1 MTLTR
6 RFSQQKKWG
15 KGPPPKKKSPPKK
28 LFQKIIFSQFQ
39 FRPGWTAGGVRALW
53 VSEHP
58 LWRTGYS
65 SFFLLLS
72 FSFHLLFSQ
81 KGFAYDFDILH
92 AFLSSQKKI
101 EGRTPPSPPK
111 LSFLGEQQ
119 ACAMGN
125 RGRPL
130 ASAIFFLV
138 QAECVRR
145 NVVCACEGGRSG
157 H

>member
-1 MTLTR
+1 MIT
-6 RFSQQKKWG
+6 
-15 KGPPPKKKSPPKK
+15 PEV
-28 LFQKIIFSQFQ
+28 FQNNASCAC
-39 FRPGWTAGGVRALW
+39 AGGRSGHQTW
-53 VSEHP
+53 H
-58 LWRTGYS
+58 YS

-81 KGFAYDFDILH
+81 KGFAYDFEILH

-119 ACAMGN
+119 ACAMGK
-125 RGRPL
+125 RGPPL

-138 QAECVRR
+138 RAECVRR
-145 NVVCACEGGRSG
+145 NVVCACEGGGSG